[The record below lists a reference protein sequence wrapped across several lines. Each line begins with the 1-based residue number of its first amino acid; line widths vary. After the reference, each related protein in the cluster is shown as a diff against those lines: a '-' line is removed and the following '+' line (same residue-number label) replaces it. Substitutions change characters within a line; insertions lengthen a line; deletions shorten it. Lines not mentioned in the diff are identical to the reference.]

1 MIRVI
6 IVDDHPLM
14 RRGLRETL
22 AAAAGIEVVGEATRS
37 EEVTGVMRATPC
49 DIVLLD
55 LSLPGRGGLDVLKDI
70 RREWPS
76 TPVLVVSSY
85 AESQYALRAIQAGA
99 AGYLPKTAAAE
110 ALVGAVLDVVKT
122 GRYINDAVGA
132 ELARFAARVGNG
144 PAHDQLSDR
153 EREVMRLLVAGRT
166 VSEIAAAI
174 SLSVKTVSTYR
185 SRLMQKLGLHTTADL
200 VRYAIEH
207 RLDE

>member
-1 MIRVI
+1 MIRVL

-22 AAAAGIEVVGEATRS
+22 ESAAGMKVVGEATRC
-37 EEVTGVMRATPC
+37 EEVLGAMRTAPC

-70 RREWPS
+70 GREWPAI
-76 TPVLVVSSY
+76 PVLIVSSY

-99 AGYLPKTAAAE
+99 AGYLSKTAVAE
-110 ALVGAVLDVVKT
+110 ELVDAVRGAVKT
-122 GRYINDAVGA
+122 GRYINDVVGA
-132 ELARFAARVGNG
+132 ELARFASRGNAG
-144 PAHDQLSDR
+144 PAHDRLSDR
-153 EREVMRLLVAGRT
+153 ERQVLQLLVAGRG
-166 VSEIAAAI
+166 VSEIAVAI

-185 SRLMQKLGLHTTADL
+185 SRLMHKLGVHTTADL